1 MSEGEG
7 PTRGQGPIQGEGPIG
22 VEDSKLDE
30 MLGAARAI
38 MPRAYV
44 PYSGFHVGAAIL
56 NEDGTIRTAVN
67 VENASYPLSVCA
79 ERNAAS
85 AMVVSGHAKIL
96 AVAVATDGPS
106 PTPPCGGCRQVLWEF
121 GGADT
126 PVVVEGANG
135 VRARWRLGE
144 LLPHAFG
151 PDDLR

>member
-1 MSEGEG
+1 MNEIEG
-7 PTRGQGPIQGEGPIG
+7 PRKIDVAT
-22 VEDSKLDE
+22 LDE
-30 MLGAARAI
+30 MLQAARET

-44 PYSGFHVGAAIL
+44 RYSGFQVGAALL

-79 ERNAAS
+79 ERNAAA
-85 AMVVSGHAKIL
+85 AMVASGQTKIV
-96 AVAVATDGPS
+96 AVAVATNAAH

-121 GGADT
+121 GDADT
-126 PVVVEGANG
+126 PVVAEGANG
-135 VRARWRLGE
+135 VRARWRLGD